1 MSGSDKRKPR
11 RPNLLRWGQRQ
22 PLLGDDDDTDHTDFD
37 KGSASAFVLVLVLIG
52 LGVLLMFA
60 LVKWT

>member
-11 RPNLLRWGQRQ
+11 MPNILRWRQRQ
-22 PLLGDDDDTDHTDFD
+22 TLLGDDDDTDHPDFD
-37 KGSASAFVLVLVLIG
+37 KGSGSALVLALVLIG
-52 LGVLLMFA
+52 LGVMLMFA